1 MNEQEHVWTAGVNV
15 VQGSDIDG
23 GHVDVRR

>member
-1 MNEQEHVWTAGVNV
+1 MNGQEQVWTAGVNV

-23 GHVDVRR
+23 GYVDVRR